1 MNTALEQLLRPRL
14 VLAVG
19 LFWMHCAACWLAA
32 ASYWS
37 ELWAS

>member
-1 MNTALEQLLRPRL
+1 MIAMML
-14 VLAVG
+14 G

-37 ELWAS
+37 DPWDS